1 MSKLAKRC
9 SALFI
14 ASSLGGLLSACPS
27 DPPPNTNVR
36 PIPSTPPGLI
46 TPTPPPGSVIQPPS
60 PGPGLPGDPS
70 PLPTSTPGTSTGL
83 AIATTGLPTAVL
95 NFNYSF
101 GLQASGGSGSY
112 NWSIVSGNLPR
123 ELGLDPNTGQIFGR
137 PTQSGSFEFEVQ
149 ALDNQS
155 GQVARQRLFILV
167 ADSDAGVNT
176 LSVLTSTLTSG
187 VVDRGYSQRLEV
199 TGGVAPFS
207 WTISAGALPDGLS
220 LNTNTGEISGTPT
233 LRGEE
238 TFTVRVTDG
247 QGRTQTRT
255 LSITIN
261 RTDSDITV
269 LTASLP
275 PGVSGTAYNRTAC
288 GQTFSG
294 QLSATGGDGDYRWSV
309 SRGNLPPGL
318 TMNSNGSIT
327 GTPTQVGSY
336 TFTVRVDDGEENSA
350 SKVFTAE
357 ISQVLI
363 HNFTPDSGGKG
374 LRMTIFGE
382 GLSSMGGGTQVRF
395 GDVQSVPGAVN
406 TVVDC
411 QQFQTNIPE
420 NAKTGLITLRNGT
433 TDLGSSSKPFVAEDV
448 VINEVFVSPDGSGNQ
463 FVELKNRS
471 SASVSI
477 AGWYL
482 HYTGEDGSLV
492 SFPIPPETPPLATGA
507 LTVINIGRNG
517 GTSATDIYTGTGVQE
532 MRFDPLNGTAA
543 DALTRVALCKDNPV
557 NPGEVCATSATDTK
571 YRDYLQ
577 FGGAAVDGQ
586 DLENNAVSVGI
597 WSDDATLSTTT
608 LVAPLSAVSDDFA
621 DDNAAQ
627 FGVAEAGND
636 KSGLLVDD
644 GNTKF
649 ADYTGEAV
657 LYYTPETG
665 TLANQ
670 QQRIRRTVTGVGT
683 GVQEDR
689 VRLSAPIF
697 EAKIQATNTGDG
709 AVGNG
714 ILVDT
719 VEMLGAP
726 RTTAPTYAGDL
737 VNVVAGTVLRTVLG
751 LQAGPRVELSEV
763 PFSPTVA
770 GNVSDGV
777 NVGGFEVAAG
787 SVDLVTGAQTVNVTY
802 VRNPGD
808 LSSTQNFSVVR
819 TVSGLNSA
827 TNRIAITQALA
838 SAAVSADNEGDGL
851 PGSEIELT
859 ATTNFATGDRA
870 LFNGLNCANAA
881 PCELT
886 LGGNLVRLASPLAQL
901 QISNDNT
908 GNGEESSRLQVT
920 LANADRFPVDA
931 SVRINGQ
938 LRQIQQITPSFGG
951 TEPLFQLSAPF
962 QMTLNNGTPQG
973 DGTSGQGIGVTST
986 DGFLVNNRVRLGN
999 EVRRITA
1006 IVPGTP
1012 PRIELDNHLG
1022 NMTVATANA
1031 GNGSSA
1037 APLTVADATG
1047 FSSGNTVRFAGLNQ
1061 VRTITSVNGNNLVLS
1076 APVYRSLQTT
1086 VAPGSPAAN
1095 QINLVSVAGLTA
1107 GANGDWLHFAGDNI
1121 RQITGIAGN
1130 QVTLNAALPAIPADN
1145 SEVRVLLNGGELN
1158 RVPTI
1163 GNLTP
1168 VGVGGDGAAVPYNIN
1183 LVPTAG
1189 TFTLV
1194 PYDDAGAR
1202 QARISRIP
1210 TSGSIYLA
1218 PRAGFLRK
1226 YLSIKLTGDNLAV
1239 GGYTTTTA
1247 PSPRQ

>member
-27 DPPPNTNVR
+27 EPPPNTNVR

-46 TPTPPPGSVIQPPS
+46 TPTPPPGSVIQTPS

-70 PLPTSTPGTSTGL
+70 PFPTSSPGAPVGL

-101 GLQASGGSGSY
+101 GLQVSGGSGSY
-112 NWSIVSGNLPR
+112 NWSIASGNLPR
-123 ELGLDPNTGQIFGR
+123 ELSLDPNTGQIFGR

-167 ADSDAGVNT
+167 SDSNTGVNT
-176 LSVLTSTLTSG
+176 LSVLTSSLPSG

-207 WTISAGALPDGLS
+207 WSVSAGALPDGLR
-220 LNTNTGEISGTPT
+220 LNTSTGEISGTPT

-275 PGVSGTAYNRTAC
+275 PGVSGTTYNRTAC

-309 SRGNLPPGL
+309 SRGTLPPGL
-318 TMNSNGSIT
+318 TMNSNGNIT
-327 GTPTQVGSY
+327 GTPTTVGSY
-336 TFTVRVDDGEENSA
+336 TFTARVDDGEENSA

-357 ISQVLI
+357 ISQLLI

-382 GLSSMGGGTQVRF
+382 GLSTMAGGTQVRF
-395 GDVQSVPGAVN
+395 GDVQSTPGAVT
-406 TVVDC
+406 TVGDC

-420 NAKTGLITLRNGT
+420 NAKTGLITLRNGV

-448 VINEVFVSPDGSGNQ
+448 IVNEVFFSPDGSGNQ
-463 FVELKNRS
+463 FVELRNRS
-471 SASVSI
+471 AASVSI

-482 HYTGEDGSLV
+482 HYTGADGNLV
-492 SFPIPPETPPLATGA
+492 SFRIPAETPPLATGA

-517 GTSATDIYTGTGVQE
+517 GTSATDIFTGTSVQE
-532 MRFDPLNGTAA
+532 MRFDPLNVTAA
-543 DALTRVALCKDNPV
+543 NALTRVALCKDNPA

-577 FGGAAVDGQ
+577 FGGAAVDGL

-597 WSDDATLSTTT
+597 WTNDATLNTTA
-608 LVAPLSAVSDDFA
+608 LVAPLSTVSDDID

-636 KSGLLVDD
+636 KSGLLVED

-649 ADYTGEAV
+649 TGYTGEAV
-657 LYYTPETG
+657 LYYTPVTG
-665 TLANQ
+665 ALANQ
-670 QQRIRRTVTGVGT
+670 QQRIRRGVTGVGA
-683 GVQEDR
+683 GVQQNR
-689 VRLSAPIF
+689 VRLSAPLF

-719 VEMLGAP
+719 VQMLGAP
-726 RTTAPTYAGDL
+726 RTTAPTYDGDL

-751 LQAGPRVELSEV
+751 LQAGPRIELNEV
-763 PFSPTVA
+763 PFAPTVA
-770 GNVSDGV
+770 GNVSNGV
-777 NVGGFEVAAG
+777 VAGGFEVAAG
-787 SVDLVTGAQTVNVTY
+787 SVALVEGAQSLNVTY
-802 VRNPGD
+802 VRNPAD
-808 LSSTQNFSVVR
+808 LSSNQNFSVVR
-819 TVSGLNSA
+819 TVSGLNPA
-827 TNRIAITQALA
+827 TNRIAITEPV
-838 SAAVSADNEGDGL
+838 AAVTVATGNTGDGMV
-851 PGSEIELT
+851 GSEIALT
-859 ATTNFATGDRA
+859 AATNFATGDRA

-886 LGGNLVRLASPLAQL
+886 LGNNLVRLASPLAQI
-901 QISNDNT
+901 QISDNNT
-908 GNGEESSRLQVT
+908 GNGTELSRLQVT
-920 LANADRFPVDA
+920 AANSERFPA
-931 SVRINGQ
+931 TSNIRINGQ
-938 LRQIQQITPSFGG
+938 LRTVSQVTPSFGG
-951 TEPLFQLSAPF
+951 TEPLLQLSEPF
-962 QMTLNNGTPQG
+962 QMAVNNGASQG
-973 DGTSGQGIGVTST
+973 DGTAGQGIGVNNTN
-986 DGFLVNNRVRLGN
+986 GFLVNNRVRLGADI
-999 EVRRITA
+999 RRITA

-1012 PRIELDNHLG
+1012 PRIELESVLG
-1022 NMTVATANA
+1022 TMTVAPANA
-1031 GNGSSA
+1031 GSGTVA
-1037 APLTVADATG
+1037 APLTVVDATG
-1047 FSSGNTVRFAGLNQ
+1047 FTNGNTVRFAGLNQ

-1076 APVYRSLQTT
+1076 APVFRSLQTT
-1086 VAPGSPAAN
+1086 VAPASPATN
-1095 QINLVSVAGLTA
+1095 QINLLNAAGLA
-1107 GANGDWLHFAGDNI
+1107 VNDWLHFTGDNI
-1121 RQITGIAGN
+1121 RQITAIAGN
-1130 QVTLNAALPAIPADN
+1130 QVTLNVALPAIPADN
-1145 SEVRVLLNGGELN
+1145 SLVQVVLNSGAMN
-1158 RVPTI
+1158 RVPTT

-1168 VGVGGDGAAVPYNIN
+1168 VGVGADGTAVPYNIN
-1183 LVPTAG
+1183 LVPTTG
-1189 TFTLV
+1189 TFSLV
-1194 PYDDAGAR
+1194 PYDDTGAR

>member
-27 DPPPNTNVR
+27 EPPPNTNVR

-60 PGPGLPGDPS
+60 PGPGLPGSPS
-70 PLPTSTPGTSTGL
+70 PLPSSSPGTPTGL

-101 GLQASGGSGSY
+101 GLQVSGGSGSY

-167 ADSDAGVNT
+167 SDSNSGVNT
-176 LSVLTSTLTSG
+176 LSVLTSSLPSG

-207 WTISAGALPDGLS
+207 WTVSAGALPDGLR
-220 LNTNTGEISGTPT
+220 LNTSTGEISGTPT

-247 QGRTQTRT
+247 QGRTQSRT

-261 RTDSDITV
+261 RTDSNITV

-275 PGVSGTAYNRTAC
+275 PGVSGSPYNRTAC
-288 GQTFSG
+288 GEPFSG

-309 SRGNLPPGL
+309 SRGTLPPGL
-318 TMNSNGSIT
+318 TMNSNGNIT
-327 GTPTQVGSY
+327 GTPTTVGSY

-357 ISQVLI
+357 ISQLLV

-382 GLSSMGGGTQVRF
+382 GLSSMAGGTKVRF
-395 GDVQSVPGAVN
+395 GDVESDPGAVT
-406 TVVDC
+406 TVGDC

-448 VINEVFVSPDGSGNQ
+448 VINEVFLNPDSSGNQ

-471 SASVSI
+471 AASVSI

-482 HYTGEDGSLV
+482 HYTGVDGSLV
-492 SFPIPPETPPLATGA
+492 SFRIPPETPPLATGA

-517 GTSATDIYTGTGVQE
+517 GTSATDIFTGTSFQE
-532 MRFDPLNGTAA
+532 MRFDPLNTTPAN
-543 DALTRVALCKDNPV
+543 ALTRVALCKSELVTDPVTDPV
-557 NPGEVCATSATDTK
+557 NPLDADRLCYTTDTDTR

-577 FGGAAVDGQ
+577 FAGDTGPYDGQ
-586 DLENNAVSVGI
+586 KLAQHAFESGVWAGGST
-597 WSDDATLSTTT
+597 ATLDTKD
-608 LVAPLSAVSDDFA
+608 LIAPLSAVQDTINTGDPAHASA
-621 DDNAAQ
+621 H
-627 FGVAEAGND
+627 FGVAEDGNN
-636 KSGLLVDD
+636 KSGLLVAD
-644 GNTKF
+644 GNDKF
-649 ADYTGEAV
+649 ANYTGEAV
-657 LYYTPETG
+657 LYYTPVTG
-665 TLANQ
+665 ALANQ

-683 GVQEDR
+683 NPQDNR
-689 VRLSAPIF
+689 VRLNAPIF
-697 EAKIQATNTGDG
+697 EAKIQPTNTGDG

-726 RTTAPTYAGDL
+726 RTTAPTYDGDL

-751 LQAGPRVELSEV
+751 LQAGPRIELNEA
-763 PFSPTVA
+763 PFAPTVA
-770 GNVSDGV
+770 DNVSDGV
-777 NVGGFEVAAG
+777 AAGGFEVADG

-808 LSSTQNFSVVR
+808 LSSSQNFSVVR
-819 TVSGLNSA
+819 TVSGLNPA
-827 TNRIAITQALA
+827 TDRIAITEPLASVMVSPDNTGDGTPDNEIILA
-838 SAAVSADNEGDGL
+838 SAG
-851 PGSEIELT
+851 
-859 ATTNFATGDRA
+859 NFRTGDRA
-870 LFNGLNCANAA
+870 LFNGLKCADDA
-881 PCELT
+881 PCDLT
-886 LGGNLVRLASPLAQL
+886 LSSNLLRLSSPLAQL
-901 QISNDNT
+901 QIDDDNT
-908 GNGEESSRLQVT
+908 GNGSELSRLSIAYDSSSQSDIT
-920 LANADRFPVDA
+920 QFSRFSTDTR
-931 SVRINGQ
+931 VRINGQ
-938 LRQIQQITPSFGG
+938 ERTIQAIAPPFPGS
-951 TEPLFQLSAPF
+951 PPRFQLDTPF
-962 QMTLNNGTPQG
+962 ELTISNVISGTQVEV
-973 DGTSGQGIGVTST
+973 D
-986 DGFLVNNRVRLGN
+986 DAAGFLVGNCVRFGN
-999 EVRRITA
+999 VISKITA
-1006 IVPGTP
+1006 VTNPAI
-1012 PRIELDNHLG
+1012 LG
-1022 NMTVATANA
+1022 DPVTLTL
-1031 GNGSSA
+1031 SE
-1037 APLTVADATG
+1037 PLTA
-1047 FSSGNTVRFAGLNQ
+1047 L
-1061 VRTITSVNGNNLVLS
+1061 
-1076 APVYRSLQTT
+1076 
-1086 VAPGSPAAN
+1086 
-1095 QINLVSVAGLTA
+1095 
-1107 GANGDWLHFAGDNI
+1107 AGD
-1121 RQITGIAGN
+1121 
-1130 QVTLNAALPAIPADN
+1130 TLIPA
-1145 SEVRVLLNGGELN
+1145 G
-1158 RVPTI
+1158 
-1163 GNLTP
+1163 
-1168 VGVGGDGAAVPYNIN
+1168 GVGLGCTAYNIN
-1183 LVPTAG
+1183 LVPAEG
-1189 TFTLV
+1189 GIFTLV
-1194 PYDDAGAR
+1194 PQDGAR